1 VTGAGLLALLVAG
14 RAEENRDRRLAMPIS
29 SVEGVTLVVGVPDM
43 AEALRFYGRLFGR
56 SPDFTLEEDF
66 QEYEVIP
73 GMWYQ
78 LTTRVAPGRSRR
90 VRFGVTDITAER
102 RQLLGDGVDVSEIT
116 GVAGV
121 VGWCQFSDPFG
132 NPLGLFQDLAIHP
145 DPALLHR
152 LGAD

>member
-1 VTGAGLLALLVAG
+1 
-14 RAEENRDRRLAMPIS
+14 MPIS

-43 AEALRFYGRLFGR
+43 AEALDFYGRLFGR
-56 SPDFTLEEDF
+56 PPDFVLDEDF

-78 LTTRVAPGRSRR
+78 LTTRVAAGRSRR
-90 VRFGVTDITAER
+90 MRFGVADIAAER
-102 RQLLGDGVDVSEIT
+102 GALVDAGIDVSEIS
-116 GVAGV
+116 GVADV

-145 DPALLHR
+145 DPSLLPQ
-152 LGAD
+152 LPS